1 MPVVVERIFA
11 EEVTRSALHGAPER
25 CPLRTEPELWHTAGM
40 PRRKTMNGKPAFP
53 DRETIAKAEGRF
65 AKADKQRARLK
76 ADPQRE
82 VAREKQRVKR
92 RKESSGA

>member
-1 MPVVVERIFA
+1 
-11 EEVTRSALHGAPER
+11 
-25 CPLRTEPELWHTAGM
+25 
-40 PRRKTMNGKPAFP
+40 MNGKPAFP